1 MTREVYV
8 LEEYSEGEGW
18 YPARSS
24 ETRYEVECIHA
35 RWPDT
40 TANPKRIVTYVPT
53 TGWHPI
59 ATAPRDGTP
68 VLYWSATLGHIV
80 GNHPDGCVAGGW
92 VFRDGRWYGSEDA
105 GAQAATHWMPL
116 PAPPHGGDTR
126 MTPQE
131 DAKDAEIA
139 QLRAQV
145 ETDAHLRSIVELYR
159 HDPLAMAEAI
169 TFLRGES

>member
-8 LEEYSEGEGW
+8 LEEYSDGEGW
-18 YPARSS
+18 YPVRSS
-24 ETRYEVECIHA
+24 EMRDEVECIHA

-40 TANPKRIVTYVPT
+40 KANPKRIVTYGPT

-59 ATAPRDGTP
+59 ATAPKDGTP

-105 GAQAATHWMPL
+105 GAQAATHWMSL
-116 PAPPHGGDTR
+116 PEPPKKE
-126 MTPQE
+126 TP
-131 DAKDAEIA
+131 A
-139 QLRAQV
+139 
-145 ETDAHLRSIVELYR
+145 
-159 HDPLAMAEAI
+159 
-169 TFLRGES
+169 